1 MVSKKKIKPG
11 QQVNDEL
18 ENGIKVEQG
27 LMIYELFFSGRC
39 FRVCQQ
45 PCVLRKYFITLLS
58 QHLKC

>member
-39 FRVCQQ
+39 FRVTM
-45 PCVLRKYFITLLS
+45 CVEEIFYHSFVTTF
-58 QHLKC
+58 

>member
-39 FRVCQQ
+39 FRVTM
-45 PCVLRKYFITLLS
+45 CVEEIFYHSFVTTS
-58 QHLKC
+58 